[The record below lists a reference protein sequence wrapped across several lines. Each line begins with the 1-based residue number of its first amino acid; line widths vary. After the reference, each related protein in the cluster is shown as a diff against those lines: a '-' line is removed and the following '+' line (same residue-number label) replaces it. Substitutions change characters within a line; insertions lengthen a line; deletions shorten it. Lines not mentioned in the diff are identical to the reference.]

1 MDFFTLESHQLL
13 MMMYTKSHVFGCQG
27 QYLLDFFLIHSAAEH
42 SALADKKV
50 LENSVKCSQPSKT
63 PGPLGTMAEYI
74 ILYNLPGIFNLGE
87 QRNLTSMKPL
97 ENSK

>member
-1 MDFFTLESHQLL
+1 MSLGVRGNI
-13 MMMYTKSHVFGCQG
+13 YWI
-27 QYLLDFFLIHSAAEH
+27 FFLIHCAAEH

-50 LENSVKCSQPSKT
+50 PENSVKCSQPSKT